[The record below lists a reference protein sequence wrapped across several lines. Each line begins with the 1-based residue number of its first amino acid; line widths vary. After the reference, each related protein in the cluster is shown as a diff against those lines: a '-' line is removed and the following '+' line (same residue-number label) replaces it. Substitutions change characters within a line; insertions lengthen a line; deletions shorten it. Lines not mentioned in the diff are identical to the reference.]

1 MRGVATDRCR
11 SRLEPFAFLRRC
23 VRPKM
28 NQLPLSSE
36 SEKLTPSACCCQGW
50 QGWGLL
56 LALVAI
62 ATAGGYLAGKSAPPE
77 RDRSDAWAAERLPM
91 LDATSAVSSERY
103 SIATGIISDESE
115 GFFVLDHSTGIL
127 QCRVYSPRLEAF
139 NATFTANVAEV
150 LAVGGKGGG
159 YLLITGQADMTRGRR
174 AAQVAP
180 LVVYVLHTATGNYG
194 AFAVPF
200 DRQLAVTG
208 RPQVGNLVP
217 IPTGMGTASVL
228 PTR

>member
-1 MRGVATDRCR
+1 
-11 SRLEPFAFLRRC
+11 
-23 VRPKM
+23 M
-28 NQLPLSSE
+28 NKLPLLNETENSPAC
-36 SEKLTPSACCCQGW
+36 PSCCCPGW
-50 QGWGLL
+50 RWIGAL
-56 LALVAI
+56 LAIVSI
-62 ATAGGYLAGKSAPPE
+62 ASLGGFWLGRTERDAAAAPPVA
-77 RDRSDAWAAERLPM
+77 SLPAGLPI
-91 LDATSAVSSERY
+91 LDATAAVSSERY

-127 QCRVYSPRLEAF
+127 QCRVYSPRMEAF
-139 NATFTANVAEV
+139 NATYTANVAEA

-159 YLLITGQADMTRGRR
+159 YLMITGVADMTRGRR
-174 AAQVAP
+174 AAQIAP

-200 DRQLAVTG
+200 DRQAAVSG
-208 RPQVGNLVP
+208 RPQVGTLIP